1 MQTIEAIY
9 QNGMFK
15 PLKPVSETISEG
27 ETVEITIKE
36 KKLSPEEMLELA
48 SRVYEGLSDEDISEI
63 EKIALD
69 RSNFF
74 GDRKL
79 GVFRRRLWLIPTR
92 FRFISRNVR
101 KSLPKRR
108 IICGS
113 IKFLHFQSFHAL
125 KFCAE

>member
-48 SRVYEGLSDEDISEI
+48 SRVYEGLSNEDINEI

-79 GVFRRRLWLIPTR
+79 
-92 FRFISRNVR
+92 
-101 KSLPKRR
+101 
-108 IICGS
+108 
-113 IKFLHFQSFHAL
+113 
-125 KFCAE
+125 

>member
-1 MQTIEAIY
+1 MTQTIEAIY

-15 PLKPVSETISEG
+15 PLNPVSEEIAEG
-27 ETVEITIKE
+27 KKVEITIND

-48 SRVYEGLSDEDISEI
+48 SQVYEGLSEEDIDEI

-79 GVFRRRLWLIPTR
+79 
-92 FRFISRNVR
+92 
-101 KSLPKRR
+101 
-108 IICGS
+108 
-113 IKFLHFQSFHAL
+113 
-125 KFCAE
+125 